1 MTTTNHRDDSGA
13 AGYWHPSFR
22 TGPWLPVAFVLAF
35 ALWVMVSVTLAQRLL
50 GPDPPFVARTLWN
63 VPSGLVQAGIALAFL
78 RYEGVRLREVGLS
91 KRLFRPA
98 LAAVAGFIVVLNVA
112 VAGLGV
118 LAGNE
123 LSVGAFALY
132 RSPPMN
138 FSLGMLAVG
147 GLAQYVFVA
156 PVEELAFRGYLQN
169 RLVAL
174 FGGDGSRLAT
184 AGGIVAS
191 GVAFSLV
198 HVPVKLLI
206 EGQPV
211 GQLTGTLVLLA
222 LSGVLLGTVY
232 ALTRNLF
239 LVTFLHGF
247 GNLWPLAVDP
257 GTGVWPNWGV
267 VLVLYLL
274 LIVVYRRW
282 AAGSPGHP
290 GPATSG

>member
-1 MTTTNHRDDSGA
+1 VTTTTRHDDGA
-13 AGYWHPSFR
+13 AGYWPPSFR

-35 ALWVMVSVTLAQRLL
+35 AIWVMVSVTLAQRLL

-63 VPSGLVQAGIALAFL
+63 VPSGLVQAGLALLFL
-78 RYEGVRLREVGLS
+78 RYEGVRLREIGLS

-98 LAAVAGFIVVLNVA
+98 LAAAAGFVVALNVA

-132 RSPPMN
+132 RSPPLN

-174 FGGDGSRLAT
+174 FGGSRLAT

-211 GQLTGTLVLLA
+211 GQLAGTFVLLA

-239 LVTFLHGF
+239 LVTLLHGF

-274 LIVVYRRW
+274 LIVGYRRSV
-282 AAGSPGHP
+282 AGSPGHP
-290 GPATSG
+290 GPGTSG